1 MEDFRKSVVYDG
13 ELPRPHSELAD
24 YLESEK
30 PSRDG
35 SFSDLAKRYL
45 AFVGG
50 GLATGLGATEG
61 LEHFN
66 LLELLGSNDQMALL
80 FGPPLAGA
88 TVGAYASIKMHED
101 ERQEYIEDLGRWRR
115 ARDMEES
122 REDFSR
128 DLESLDFVVV
138 RDYLTGD
145 GEPIE
150 RTGEVASALYKEV
163 EGLHDTQYF
172 EDVTPFP
179 EIDYQVSL
187 FSDGQPLR
195 SFYMGEGLS
204 ESIRDSHSEIDSVF
218 DQNMDGA
225 VSLEDYR

>member
-1 MEDFRKSVVYDG
+1 MEDFRKSIVYDG

-30 PSRDG
+30 PSREG
-35 SFSDLAKRYL
+35 SFSDLARKYL
-45 AFVGG
+45 TFVGG

-61 LEHFN
+61 LENFG
-66 LLELLGSNDQMALL
+66 LLEMLGSNDQMALL
-80 FGPPLAGA
+80 LGPPLAGA
-88 TVGAYASIKMHED
+88 TAGAYASIKMHED
-101 ERQEYIEDLGRWRR
+101 ERQEYIKDIGRWRR
-115 ARDMEES
+115 ARDMERS

-128 DLESLDFVVV
+128 DLENLDFVVV

-150 RTGEVASALYKEV
+150 RTGEVASALYKEA

-172 EDVTPFP
+172 EEVMPFP

-187 FSDGQPLR
+187 FSEGQPLR
-195 SFYMGEGLS
+195 SFYMGKGLS
-204 ESIRDSHSEIDSVF
+204 ESIRDSHSEMDPVF
-218 DQNMDGA
+218 EQNMDGA
-225 VSLEDYR
+225 VSLEEYR